1 MRANIH
7 RWNSNRPGRSFI
19 CCAPSHELQA
29 NYSDNRANPS
39 AKLRFSVSLVSIA
52 RIDYSVHLRAI
63 QRMVSSVST
72 SNSDSHLHLRSFPAL
87 SLCSRPFSHL
97 SLFLSLRLPLFLSL
111 SPLRP
116 SSRPDLT
123 RPIPRGNYVA
133 TRETGEFASSVFL
146 SARNARSLCVP
157 DPPSLAAISVPQ
169 PPVNFHHRI
178 ARPFDRPRRL
188 RPLRSFTWYRSASRS
203 SIDQWSLDFFVL
215 STVIYSLVNIFL
227 NKR

>member
-19 CCAPSHELQA
+19 CCAPSHQLQA

-97 SLFLSLRLPLFLSL
+97 SLFLSPSL
-111 SPLRP
+111 LRP

-146 SARNARSLCVP
+146 SARNARSLCAP

-178 ARPFDRPRRL
+178 ARPFDRVRRL
-188 RPLRSFTWYRSASRS
+188 RPLRPFT
-203 SIDQWSLDFFVL
+203 
-215 STVIYSLVNIFL
+215 
-227 NKR
+227 